1 MIILS
6 YSGGNYMNIK
16 VLKKILPQ
24 SYTLNTAQKPMH
36 AGEVFHL
43 WDALTASYQIIN
55 VGETYQMNTQDREIH
70 TFLKGLVGGV
80 YLLRISKLENLL
92 RDAGFTVPPRPATKT
107 LQGKPGVGQ
116 EVKLSDEE
124 VLKVMLTL
132 SHSLLLLDAR
142 GVGTAT
148 TNEAIRGVFV
158 DLLKNTILAHDALMQ
173 FGIGRQAFTP
183 APPATASPGALNL
196 GEVYVLWD
204 QLGFRHS
211 TIVLLETY
219 IRNTKDAELKKVL
232 DYGLHNIAFTQ
243 LEKIEAVLK
252 NEGFTVPARPV
263 SRLKQMPTG
272 RTGKI
277 ILRDSEL
284 LSIVITATQ
293 VALDLHLNSL
303 GSSYR
308 GDIRELMK
316 NFVFEEI
323 DYLEKLIKLGNK
335 RNIMEYPPNVTA
347 KA

>member
-1 MIILS
+1 
-6 YSGGNYMNIK
+6 MNIK
-16 VLKKILPQ
+16 ILKKVLPQ

-36 AGEVFHL
+36 AGEIFYL
-43 WDALTASYQIIN
+43 WDALTASHQIVN
-55 VGETYQMNTQDREIH
+55 VGETYQMNTQDKEIH
-70 TFLKGLVGGV
+70 LFLKGLVEGV
-80 YLLRISKLENLL
+80 LLLRIPKLENLL

-116 EVKLSDEE
+116 EVKLTDEE

-132 SHSLLLLDAR
+132 SHSLLVLDAR

-158 DLLKNTILAHDALMQ
+158 DLLKKTILAHDALML
-173 FGIGRQAFTP
+173 FGSGRQAFTP

-196 GEVYVLWD
+196 GEVYLLWD
-204 QLGFRHS
+204 QLGYRHS

-219 IRNTKDAELKKVL
+219 INNTKDVELKKVL
-232 DYGLHNIAFTQ
+232 DYGLHKIAFPQ
-243 LEKIEAVLK
+243 LEKIELTLK

-263 SRLKQMPTG
+263 SRMKQQPAG

-277 ILRDSEL
+277 ILRDSEI

-293 VALDLHLNSL
+293 VALDLHVNSL

-308 GDIRELMK
+308 GDIRELIK
-316 NFVFEEI
+316 SFVFDEI
-323 DYLEKLIKLGNK
+323 EYLAKLLKLGNK
-335 RNIMEYPPNVTA
+335 RNLMEFPPNVTA

>member
-1 MIILS
+1 
-6 YSGGNYMNIK
+6 MNIK
-16 VLKKILPQ
+16 ILKKVLPQ

-36 AGEVFHL
+36 AGEIFYL
-43 WDALTASYQIIN
+43 WDALTASHQIVN
-55 VGETYQMNTQDREIH
+55 VGETYQMNTQDKEIH
-70 TFLKGLVGGV
+70 LFLKGLVEGV
-80 YLLRISKLENLL
+80 LLLRIPKLENLL
-92 RDAGFTVPPRPATKT
+92 KDAGFAVPPRPATKT

-116 EVKLSDEE
+116 EVKLTDEE

-132 SHSLLLLDAR
+132 SHSLLVLDAR

-158 DLLKNTILAHDALMQ
+158 DLLKKTILAHDALML
-173 FGIGRQAFTP
+173 FGSGRQAFTP

-196 GEVYVLWD
+196 GEVYLLWD
-204 QLGFRHS
+204 QLGYRHS

-219 IRNTKDAELKKVL
+219 INNTKDVELKKVL
-232 DYGLHNIAFTQ
+232 DYGLHKIAFPQ
-243 LEKIEAVLK
+243 LEKIELTLK

-263 SRLKQMPTG
+263 SRMKQQPAG

-277 ILRDSEL
+277 ILRDSEI

-293 VALDLHLNSL
+293 VALDLHVNSL

-308 GDIRELMK
+308 GDIRELIK
-316 NFVFEEI
+316 SFVFDEI
-323 DYLEKLIKLGNK
+323 EYLAKLLKLGNK
-335 RNIMEYPPNVTA
+335 RNLMEFPPNVTA